1 MWQKYHDFSKFLSF
15 STAYI
20 QSIPHPP
27 NGVIPYLKKELF
39 CYVSQL
45 VNFFRK
51 LLTKS
56 PHCVILIHRRRA
68 KRPFGSLAKKSC
80 GFYRKGE
87 VIMTDIAKFLKKL
100 RIDNE
105 KNLGDMA
112 EDLGLSAAYLSAIE
126 NGKRV
131 APEELKDLLF
141 QKYRLSEDQKLEFAK
156 LVAESRNKVEIGLAG
171 IQEDILP
178 EYVDTAVMFAHDLS
192 QMNREQLAKVK
203 DFLQEIKSRAAPM

>member
-1 MWQKYHDFSKFLSF
+1 
-15 STAYI
+15 
-20 QSIPHPP
+20 
-27 NGVIPYLKKELF
+27 
-39 CYVSQL
+39 
-45 VNFFRK
+45 
-51 LLTKS
+51 
-56 PHCVILIHRRRA
+56 
-68 KRPFGSLAKKSC
+68 
-80 GFYRKGE
+80 
-87 VIMTDIAKFLKKL
+87 MTDIAKFLKKL

-141 QKYRLSEDQKLEFAK
+141 QKYRLSEEQKLEFAR

-171 IQEDILP
+171 IQDKELLP

-192 QMNREQLAKVK
+192 QMNRDQLARVK
-203 DFLQEIKSRAAPM
+203 ELLQEIKSQVAPM